1 MADDNMLS
9 GSLQETII
17 TALVYANDSNSRI
30 ISRLVDLS
38 WFEDPYR
45 EIVDKV
51 LQHWRTYGEPP
62 TQSHIDDVLDFALD
76 NPNHRRHTI
85 YNRVLDRLTRLNEN
99 LNTKY
104 VYSRLF
110 EFARRQNL
118 KRAIFEAGTI
128 LSQSNTLEDYE
139 KVEAIM
145 AEASHYDANPYDLG
159 FALSDSRAL
168 KFLDR
173 NDEDRVP
180 IAISELEKEGIS
192 PGRGEM
198 FLIMAPR
205 GRGKSMFLHHIGRH
219 AIGPVGRGKWN
230 VLHITLENSEDATA
244 ERYMHNRFNITSKED
259 ARITDLETDKTNGK
273 VIGFTRRKSDS
284 KYFSNP
290 ELQREFLAGSINGE
304 LDSLRIKE
312 FPTGDLTYDGLEAYL
327 DHLEGIAGFVPN
339 MILLDYPDL
348 MSYDRRHDPRL
359 GLGRLYQQLRGL
371 AVKRNLAMVVVTQSN
386 REGEKTK
393 TVESHHA
400 AEDISKIATADIVI
414 SYNQTRQEYE
424 LGLARLYVVKARNQ
438 RQWFSVLITQNYA
451 ASQFCLECAPMNTI
465 NNYADLLENPT
476 VEQDEEENIYA
487 RATR

>member
-62 TQSHIDDVLDFALD
+62 TKSHIDDVLDFALD

-104 VYSRLF
+104 VYNRLF

-145 AEASHYDANPYDLG
+145 ADAARYDANPYDLG
-159 FALSDSRAL
+159 FALSDPRAL

-180 IAISELEKEGIS
+180 IAISALEKEGIS

-244 ERYMHNRFNITSKED
+244 ERYMHNYFKITTKED
-259 ARITDLETDKTNGK
+259 PTITYLETDDNGK
-273 VIGFTRRKSDS
+273 VISFARGKPNT
-284 KYFSNP
+284 KYFANP
-290 ELQREFLAGSINGE
+290 EQQREFLAASMNSE

-327 DHLEGIAGFVPN
+327 DHLEGIAGFTPN
-339 MILLDYPDL
+339 LILLDYPDL

-400 AEDISKIATADIVI
+400 SEDISKIATADIVI
-414 SYNQTRQEYE
+414 SYNQTPQEHE

-451 ASQFCLECAPMNTI
+451 ASQFCVECAPMNTI

-476 VEQDEEENIYA
+476 VEQNKEENVYA

>member
-62 TQSHIDDVLDFALD
+62 TKSHIDDVLDFALD

-104 VYSRLF
+104 VYNRLF

-145 AEASHYDANPYDLG
+145 ADAARYDANPYDLG
-159 FALSDSRAL
+159 FALSDQRAL

-180 IAISELEKEGIS
+180 IACDRS
-192 PGRGEM
+192 GRSRQMECLAYHTGK
-198 FLIMAPR
+198 LG
-205 GRGKSMFLHHIGRH
+205 GR
-219 AIGPVGRGKWN
+219 
-230 VLHITLENSEDATA
+230 
-244 ERYMHNRFNITSKED
+244 NRR
-259 ARITDLETDKTNGK
+259 AL
-273 VIGFTRRKSDS
+273 
-284 KYFSNP
+284 YA
-290 ELQREFLAGSINGE
+290 Q
-304 LDSLRIKE
+304 
-312 FPTGDLTYDGLEAYL
+312 
-327 DHLEGIAGFVPN
+327 
-339 MILLDYPDL
+339 LL
-348 MSYDRRHDPRL
+348 
-359 GLGRLYQQLRGL
+359 
-371 AVKRNLAMVVVTQSN
+371 
-386 REGEKTK
+386 
-393 TVESHHA
+393 
-400 AEDISKIATADIVI
+400 
-414 SYNQTRQEYE
+414 
-424 LGLARLYVVKARNQ
+424 
-438 RQWFSVLITQNYA
+438 
-451 ASQFCLECAPMNTI
+451 
-465 NNYADLLENPT
+465 
-476 VEQDEEENIYA
+476 
-487 RATR
+487 